1 MNNLTKVFDK
11 LKKYNPKYKKLEI
24 IMHDLK
30 SDKFIP
36 YCLID
41 YDEAVERY
49 GEFTI
54 ETAYDFEDTKTTS
67 LILRTWIKEKTRVIN

>member
-1 MNNLTKVFDK
+1 MQKLQKVFEK

-24 IMHDLK
+24 IMHDMK
-30 SDKFIP
+30 SDQFIP

-41 YDEAVERY
+41 YDEAVEKY

-54 ETAYDFEDTKTTS
+54 ETAYDFEDSKTTS